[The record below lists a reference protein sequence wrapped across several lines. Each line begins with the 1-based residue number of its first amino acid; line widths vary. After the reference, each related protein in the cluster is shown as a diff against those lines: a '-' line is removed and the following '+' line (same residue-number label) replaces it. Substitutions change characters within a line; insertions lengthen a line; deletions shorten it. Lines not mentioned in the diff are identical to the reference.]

1 MRADE
6 ITIDIGYK
14 YILLRDGKPVTHY
27 DDYISAKWDMQTM
40 QKSYP
45 NNKYVIRKIEC
56 RLLPTTQSLNEKWSD
71 RYKRSINCSN
81 PKGFSQRA
89 HCQGRKKRTVK
100 ESESDIEQFK
110 PLLNDFLLFAKQYLG
125 LESLPKRRIRNSIN
139 NPEQPTFGTYDND
152 TGILEIGINNRQP
165 MDILRTVAHELVHY
179 RQHLANN
186 LGSEAGDTGSP
197 QENEANAVAGEI
209 MREYG
214 RLHPELFNEKPIVD
228 ETIRRVG
235 SQYRLVSKKT
245 GKNLGTYPTKA
256 QAEKREQQVQFFKH
270 KK

>member
-6 ITIDIGYK
+6 ITIDPEYR
-14 YILLRDGKPVTHY
+14 YVLLVDGKPTTQY
-27 DDYISAKWDMQTM
+27 SDYITAKWDMQVLLK
-40 QKSYP
+40 QNPKGNYQ
-45 NNKYVIRKIEC
+45 IRKQEC
-56 RLLPTTQSLNEKWSD
+56 KLLPVPQPLNEKWSEK
-71 RYKRSINCSN
+71 YKKSINCSN

-100 ESESDIEQFK
+100 ENESDVEEFK
-110 PLLNDFLLFAKQYLG
+110 PLLNDFLLFAKEYLG
-125 LESLPKRRIRNSIN
+125 LESLPKRRIRASIN
-139 NPEQPTFGTYDND
+139 NPEQPTFGIYDNE

-179 RQHLANN
+179 RQHIANN
-186 LGSEAGDTGSP
+186 LGPDAGDTGSP

-214 RLHPELFNEKPIVD
+214 RMRPELFNEKPIVD

-256 QAEKREQQVQFFKH
+256 QALKRERQIQFFKH